1 MPRPREL
8 RQVAHRPTVW
18 AFKPAGIPFREL
30 ETLTLGLDELE
41 ALRLAD
47 REGLYHDLAAERMGV
62 SRVTFGR
69 ILAAARGKVAEA
81 LLDGK
86 AIAIGEGPVRF
97 AEADENACPVHG
109 GSRRRGRACRCEE
122 SEEQVAPSATTEAA
136 DARSR
141 R

>member
-1 MPRPREL
+1 VPRPREI
-8 RQVAHRPTVW
+8 RQVAHRPTVR
-18 AFKPAGIPFREL
+18 AFKPAGVPFREL
-30 ETLTLGLDELE
+30 ETLTLALDELE

-47 REGLYHDLAAERMGV
+47 REGLYHELAAERMGV

-69 ILAAARGKVAEA
+69 ILAAARSKVAEA
-81 LLDGK
+81 LVDGK

-97 AEADENACPVHG
+97 AEGDENGCPVHG
-109 GSRRRGRACRCEE
+109 GPRRRGRACRCEGA
-122 SEEQVAPSATTEAA
+122 EEQPAPGEATEAA